1 MKRYYKKENM
11 RRFRTGGFTILE
23 VVISITITGMILAA
37 VISLQYLSTRTIQDM
52 YGPMRARS
60 VRMNA
65 LNQIRFRL
73 CDAKIGSCVVS
84 DSNHRIRFEDP
95 NLAVGGNAI
104 TSEFYFD
111 TNSKTLYFKEN
122 VDTSEPWAVAK
133 GPINI
138 TFTPGSRFLDP
149 PNYQV
154 YNGTEA
160 VVTVFVQTSAE
171 LAYSNV
177 DIRDGE
183 TVIYLRNL

>member
-1 MKRYYKKENM
+1 M
-11 RRFRTGGFTILE
+11 RRLIKTHSQRIDSSRGFTILE
-23 VVISITITGMILAA
+23 VVIAIVITSLILAA
-37 VISLQYLSTRTIQDM
+37 VVSLQYLCSRTIQDI
-52 YGPMRARS
+52 YGPMRSRS

-73 CDAKIGSCVVS
+73 CDGRIGSCTVS

-95 NLAVGGNAI
+95 NLAQEGTPVI
-104 TSEFYFD
+104 SEFYFD
-111 TNSKTLYFKEN
+111 SDAKTLYYKEN
-122 VDTSEPWAVAK
+122 VDNSEPWAVAK

-149 PNYQV
+149 PDYEI
-154 YNGTEA
+154 YNGTDA

-177 DIRDGE
+177 DLRDGE
-183 TVIYLRNL
+183 TVVYLRNI